1 MGALLPIGD
10 AKVIS
15 DRGGYDGYG
24 RAADPNMAD
33 DYAATLETLAKEG
46 INAGNAVIAAIAAKE
61 EGETRSIIGAQDR
74 SNTAISRCFKDV
86 LRKCFRNI
94 FQCTDVNK
102 LSRKL
107 LRCLAPE
114 TRSEPGSRCGPM
126 DRCV

>member
-1 MGALLPIGD
+1 MIGP
-10 AKVIS
+10 
-15 DRGGYDGYG
+15 GGYG

-61 EGETRSIIGAQDR
+61 EEETRNIVGAQDR
-74 SNTAISRCFKDV
+74 SNTAISRCFNDV

-94 FQCTDVNK
+94 FQCADVNK
-102 LSRKL
+102 LTRKL

>member
-61 EGETRSIIGAQDR
+61 EEETRNIIGAQDR
-74 SNTAISRCFKDV
+74 SNTAISRCFNDA
-86 LRKCFRNI
+86 LRKCFRNV
-94 FQCTDVNK
+94 FQCANV
-102 LSRKL
+102 SRLTTKL
-107 LRCLAPE
+107 LRCLVPE
-114 TRSEPGSRCGPM
+114 TRSEPVSRCGPM